1 MELGILVHHV
11 AGSAFV
17 WQESIYLNLAVLKYL
32 FLLLLLTG
40 GCFTLRGQTNGPVR
54 SNDYEELVR
63 QQAAQRTGDTVF
75 GLNPVGRS
83 PLRVLNEYDLYMG
96 MVKSVQYTD
105 SSLYVQPL
113 VRQQLRIGAA
123 YTATWEQRYLN
134 RQPALQQTYAQGRNN
149 TWRGAETGELFSYGP
164 LLPTLFYDGAPYEY
178 DEKGRLSTMGSGP
191 VAKPYR
197 NNILRNPT
205 LLSQVFNVDL
215 AYLRNS
221 DKTIWSGMKIS
232 RADEATPVSNNDHTI
247 RSLDLMLGAGFRGW
261 KLQSKLLRQEDDFSN
276 SNRTGFLNRAY
287 QYGLLTPASFENAQG
302 ATLQNGAQRS
312 YSLQADN
319 PIFLLHNYGHF
330 YHREQTNGGLEVE
343 KSWNG
348 FRLSLIQALEKV
360 HDIAEEG
367 YEAGTAGF
375 PDRAALRRSQDDRSY
390 YLKFDA
396 ARERIELL
404 EGAVD
409 LGLRIRYTLA
419 DNETVINYLAG
430 NAWKYGRSTHEV
442 HTRAELKHHFNGG
455 IDLILELG
463 NTGYTSNTAAAGQA
477 WLPSAKLQLN
487 RIRLGP
493 GNLYLSGGYAS
504 SVSEKSVSRS
514 LSYIGLTAL
523 DPSQLN
529 SYRPVNEVTSFRGL
543 WPTESRS
550 WEAGVRWSLSNWWL
564 NLQSYTRQLNR
575 DVFPVLENSQVVLK
589 DLADHRE
596 NGFEAVVAYN
606 EAFGQYNYPVDNRW
620 HVSGQLSFN
629 KTVSKVTGIGNG
641 YDYTPLVGFR
651 GINRAVVKG
660 APLGAI
666 VGSSY
671 RRDAEGRV
679 IVGAD
684 GFPLV
689 DNTPKVIGNPIPDFV
704 MKHSLGLSWRRI
716 RFNLDLQYQR
726 GGQVWNGT
734 QAALDYYG
742 RSAVSAQ
749 WRNTRDYIFKGVKE
763 DGHVND
769 IPVAFND
776 PAAPLEQNRWVRYGV
791 AGVAEQYIQDA
802 DHIRVNNVSLGY
814 ERKVFR
820 DTGFKITAYARNLL
834 LWTAYDGNDPQQE
847 LMGIKGGNGL
857 DFFNLPSTKNFG
869 VTCSITL

>member
-1 MELGILVHHV
+1 MWPERNL
-11 AGSAFV
+11 FN
-17 WQESIYLNLAVLKYL
+17 LNIAVLKYL
-32 FLLLLLTG
+32 FLLLLLTS

-54 SNDYEELVR
+54 SDDYAELVR

-75 GLNPVGRS
+75 RLNPVGKS
-83 PLRVLNEYDLYMG
+83 PLRVLNEDGWYIG
-96 MVKSVQYTD
+96 TVKAVRYTD

-113 VRQQLRIGAA
+113 VRQQLRIGAT

-164 LLPTLFYDGAPYEY
+164 LLSALSYDGSFYEF
-178 DEKGRLSTMGSGP
+178 DEKGRLSATGSGP
-191 VAKPYR
+191 AAKPYQ

-205 LLSQVFNVDL
+205 VLSQVFNVDL
-215 AYLRNS
+215 AYTRNG
-221 DKTIWSGMKIS
+221 DKTIWGGMKIA
-232 RADEATPVSNNDHTI
+232 RTDEETPVSNNDNTL

-261 KLQSKLLRQEDDFSN
+261 KLLSKLLRQEDDFSN

-302 ATLQNGAQRS
+302 TTLQSGAQRS
-312 YSLQADN
+312 YSPQADN
-319 PIFLLHNYGHF
+319 PIFLLHHYGHF
-330 YHREQTNGGLEVE
+330 YHREQTNGGLEAQ
-343 KSWNG
+343 KSWDG

-360 HDIAEEG
+360 NEIAEEG
-367 YEAGTAGF
+367 YRAGTAGF
-375 PDRAALRRSQDDRSY
+375 PDRAPLLRAQDDRSY
-390 YLKFDA
+390 YLKLDA
-396 ARERIELL
+396 AKESIELL
-404 EGAVD
+404 GGGVD
-409 LGLRIRYTLA
+409 LGLRIRYTLT
-419 DNETVINYLAG
+419 DNESVINYLQG
-430 NAWKYGRSTHEV
+430 DAWKYGRSTHEV
-442 HTRAELKHHFNGG
+442 QTSTELKRHFYGSG
-455 IDLILELG
+455 DVILEMS
-463 NTGYTSNTAAAGQA
+463 NTGYASNTAASGNL
-477 WLPSAKLQLN
+477 WLPSAKLLLN
-487 RIRLGP
+487 NLRLGP
-493 GNLYLSGGYAS
+493 GNLYLSGGYTS
-504 SVSEKSVSRS
+504 SISEKPISRS
-514 LSYIGLTAL
+514 LSYIALTAL

-529 SYRPVNEVTSFRGL
+529 SYQPMKEVAGFRGL
-543 WPTESRS
+543 RPTESHS
-550 WEAGVRWSLSNWWL
+550 WEGGLRWSLSNWWL
-564 NLQSYTRQLNR
+564 NLQSYTRQLKH
-575 DVFPVLENSQVVLK
+575 DVFPVLENNEVVLK
-589 DLADHRE
+589 DLAAHRE

-606 EAFGQYNYPVDNRW
+606 RLFGQYSYIDDKRW
-620 HVSGQLSFN
+620 HLSGQLSFN
-629 KTVSKVTGIGNG
+629 KTVSKVTNVGNG
-641 YDYTPLVGFR
+641 YDYTPLAGFR
-651 GINRAVVKG
+651 SINRALVKG

-671 RRDAEGRV
+671 RRDANEQV
-679 IVGAD
+679 IIGAD

-689 DNTPKVIGNPIPDFV
+689 DHTPKVIGNPIPDFV
-704 MKHSLGLSWRRI
+704 MKHSLGVSWRRFQ
-716 RFNLDLQYQR
+716 FNLDLQYQR

-776 PAAPLEQNRWVRYGV
+776 PAAPLDQNRWVRYGV
-791 AGVAEQYIQDA
+791 TGVAEQYIQDA

-820 DTGFKITAYARNLL
+820 STGFKITAYARNLL